1 MQLASFLRRLRLSP
15 FFNSLIVMGGYIL
28 SRVTGLV
35 RDVILAAQ
43 FGTSPDFAAYRA
55 AFKVPDLLY
64 IVIIG
69 GALGSTFIPVFIEVW
84 DRDGSERAWRMA
96 SAVLTWVLGLLAL
109 ASGLLWVLAPLLIG
123 WFFGGQGFSPTGREL
138 ITDLTRLFLLSPLL
152 LGLGGLAMAALN
164 ARDRFTLPAM
174 APSVYNLG
182 IIAGTLVLAPRL
194 GIWGTAWG
202 VIVGALGYLL
212 VQIPGLF
219 RLGMRLRLTMGRGMA
234 ELRTIASQ
242 MAPRV
247 VGQSAA
253 QLSILVTA
261 ALTARLALG
270 DEKLAG
276 LDYAYQLMLLPYG
289 IFALSLS
296 TVAFPLLA
304 RLFADRQLDELAD
317 RVRQTLRMILF
328 LTLPATVMLMVL
340 AVPLVRLV
348 LQRGEFDQVSLTFT
362 VMPLLAYATALPAFA
377 ASEILIRTFYAMQQT
392 LVPVLVGLLQVGL
405 NLGLGI
411 LALNMGGNVGTL
423 ALAFSVANNIEM
435 LLLLI
440 LLQRLLPGIWRDGA
454 LRRSVLA
461 SGLATVV
468 LGGMV
473 WTVRQMSLATLPFL
487 ALDGLYAWR
496 ADMLAL
502 VAWLVA
508 VGMVALALYVTL
520 AAFLGS
526 GEARIVLSRLR
537 HLAARER

>member
-1 MQLASFLRRLRLSP
+1 
-15 FFNSLIVMGGYIL
+15 
-28 SRVTGLV
+28 
-35 RDVILAAQ
+35 
-43 FGTSPDFAAYRA
+43 
-55 AFKVPDLLY
+55 
-64 IVIIG
+64 
-69 GALGSTFIPVFIEVW
+69 
-84 DRDGSERAWRMA
+84 
-96 SAVLTWVLGLLAL
+96 
-109 ASGLLWVLAPLLIG
+109 
-123 WFFGGQGFSPTGREL
+123 
-138 ITDLTRLFLLSPLL
+138 
-152 LGLGGLAMAALN
+152 
-164 ARDRFTLPAM
+164 
-174 APSVYNLG
+174 
-182 IIAGTLVLAPRL
+182 
-194 GIWGTAWG
+194 
-202 VIVGALGYLL
+202 
-212 VQIPGLF
+212 
-219 RLGMRLRLTMGRGMA
+219 
-234 ELRTIASQ
+234 

-487 ALDGLYAWR
+487 ALDGLYTWR
-496 ADMLAL
+496 ADMLAP

-537 HLAARER
+537 RLAARER